1 MRTDKG
7 KLCRRSEVG
16 RRVTRWGVGRTVAP
30 SDRKTKQKN
39 DTDQGRLWRGSR
51 ARFVSVRT
59 SVLDEEIN
67 KG

>member
-30 SDRKTKQKN
+30 SDRNKKTKKRY
-39 DTDQGRLWRGSR
+39 GPRS
-51 ARFVSVRT
+51 SVAWIESALR
-59 SVLDEEIN
+59 
-67 KG
+67 